1 MSALERLLV
10 GRDPYA
16 AVFGVVGALGT
27 FALVAAAVGQFV
39 YFTPGP
45 ATALLTHWAF
55 RPIAGLGLLAAAV
68 YAYGND
74 GLLVSCLLALAPV
87 GAFVLLKATVDL
99 SGVSMAAVGHVQ
111 VAAVAGCVLG
121 VAGFVLGAGLA
132 WIRRR
137 VSNWLTARGRDA
149 GTVGEGR
156 ETTPEWRR

>member
-1 MSALERLLV
+1 MSLVGRLLV

-39 YFTPGP
+39 VFVPGP
-45 ATALLTHWAF
+45 AVDVFTHWAF
-55 RPIAGLGLLAAAV
+55 RPVAGLGLIAAAV

-74 GLLVSCLLALAPV
+74 GLLVSFLLALAPV
-87 GAFVLLKATVDL
+87 AAFVFLKATVDL
-99 SGVSMAAVGHVQ
+99 SGVSLAALGHVQ
-111 VAAVAGCVLG
+111 VALG
-121 VAGFVLGAGLA
+121 VGAAAGVVGFAAGAGLA

-137 VSNWLTARGRDA
+137 IGAWWAARGEDA
-149 GTVGEGR
+149 GVPDRR